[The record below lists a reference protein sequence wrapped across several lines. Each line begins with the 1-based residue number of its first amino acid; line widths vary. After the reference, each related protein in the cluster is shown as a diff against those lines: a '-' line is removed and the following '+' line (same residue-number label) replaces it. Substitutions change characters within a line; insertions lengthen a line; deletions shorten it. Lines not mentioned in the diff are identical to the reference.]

1 MTPVQTQ
8 HEGRIP
14 LQDPQPMLVPPQV
27 QERTT
32 PGLAGI
38 QACPMPT
45 IPPIGMA
52 ISPWALGIVNYWQ
65 ISRKKLFSL
74 ILSYSILEHTPS
86 FLSLFLIHSLHH
98 FSGYLSPLPFPSF
111 CKPLFDFIYQVE
123 FGGLCNGSGGH
134 GKFGLYIN
142 SCK

>member
-1 MTPVQTQ
+1 
-8 HEGRIP
+8 
-14 LQDPQPMLVPPQV
+14 MLVPPQA

-32 PGLAGI
+32 PGLTGI
-38 QACPMPT
+38 QASPMPT
-45 IPPIGMA
+45 IPPSGMA
-52 ISPWALGIVNYWQ
+52 MSPWALGIINFQ
-65 ISRKKLFSL
+65 EKKLFSL
-74 ILSYSILEHTPS
+74 ILSYSIPEHTPS
-86 FLSLFLIHSLHH
+86 FLLLFLIHFLS
-98 FSGYLSPLPFPSF
+98 SYLSPLPFPAF